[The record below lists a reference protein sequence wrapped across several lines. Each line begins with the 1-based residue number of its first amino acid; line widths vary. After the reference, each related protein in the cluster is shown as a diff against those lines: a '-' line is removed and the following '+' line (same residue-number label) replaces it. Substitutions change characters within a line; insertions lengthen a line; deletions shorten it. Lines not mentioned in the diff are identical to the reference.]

1 MILNKTNRNS
11 LANDVLIN
19 VIIELKYL
27 NSPSEKIRV
36 YSFNTK
42 GDDMAKKQDKEA
54 SFEETI
60 KQLEAIV
67 TQLENGD
74 LPLDEALN
82 EFEKGIKLAR
92 SGQKQL
98 NEAEQ
103 RIQILLTEN
112 SDAQLSEFSIDNN
125 E

>member
-1 MILNKTNRNS
+1 MT
-11 LANDVLIN
+11 
-19 VIIELKYL
+19 
-27 NSPSEKIRV
+27 
-36 YSFNTK
+36 
-42 GDDMAKKQDKEA
+42 KKQDKET

-103 RIQILLTEN
+103 RIQILLSEN
-112 SDAQLSEFSIDNN
+112 SDTQLSEFAIDNN

>member
-1 MILNKTNRNS
+1 MT
-11 LANDVLIN
+11 
-19 VIIELKYL
+19 
-27 NSPSEKIRV
+27 
-36 YSFNTK
+36 
-42 GDDMAKKQDKEA
+42 KKQDKET

-74 LPLDEALN
+74 LPLNEALN

-103 RIQILLTEN
+103 RIQILLSEN
-112 SDAQLSEFSIDNN
+112 SDAQLSEFAIDNN

>member
-1 MILNKTNRNS
+1 
-11 LANDVLIN
+11 
-19 VIIELKYL
+19 
-27 NSPSEKIRV
+27 
-36 YSFNTK
+36 
-42 GDDMAKKQDKEA
+42 MAKKQDKEP

-60 KQLEAIV
+60 KQLETIV

-92 SGQKQL
+92 AGQKQL
-98 NEAEQ
+98 SQAEQ
-103 RIQILLTEN
+103 RIQILLSE
-112 SDAQLSEFSIDNN
+112 SSEAQLSEFELDDN

>member
-1 MILNKTNRNS
+1 MSKNNE
-11 LANDVLIN
+11 V
-19 VIIELKYL
+19 
-27 NSPSEKIRV
+27 
-36 YSFNTK
+36 
-42 GDDMAKKQDKEA
+42 
-54 SFEETI
+54 SFEETL

-103 RIQILLTEN
+103 RIQILLSEN
-112 SDAQLSEFSIDNN
+112 SDAQLSEFYIDNN

>member
-1 MILNKTNRNS
+1 MT
-11 LANDVLIN
+11 
-19 VIIELKYL
+19 
-27 NSPSEKIRV
+27 
-36 YSFNTK
+36 
-42 GDDMAKKQDKEA
+42 KKQDKET

-103 RIQILLTEN
+103 RIQILLSEN
-112 SDAQLSEFSIDNN
+112 SDAQLSKFAIDNN